1 MRKKIS
7 IAILLCLLMI
17 TATGCGT
24 EKDNVLSTS
33 EVKIET
39 LKKYENS
46 KLADNKAYDILKK
59 LPGELYI
66 DKVQRVRDSND
77 IEVEYAIRANDKD
90 GYASFWE
97 NPENVLQKNSA
108 ILFTLIDDVD
118 NISFKV
124 EDIDKKSYNYSR
136 SYIEAVLGQY
146 MDKMLEDEET
156 WNKFNELK
164 VMVAK

>member
-7 IAILLCLLMI
+7 IIILLCLLMI
-17 TATGCGT
+17 TVTGCST
-24 EKDNVLSTS
+24 KKDNVLSTA
-33 EVKIET
+33 EVKIES

-46 KLADNKAYDILKK
+46 KLEDNKAYDILKK
-59 LPGELYI
+59 LPGELYV
-66 DKVQRVRDSND
+66 DKVQRVKDSND
-77 IEVEYAIRANDKD
+77 KD
-90 GYASFWE
+90 EYASFWE
-97 NPENVLQKNSA
+97 NPQNVLQKNSA
-108 ILFTLIDDVD
+108 ILFTLIEDVD

-124 EDIDKKSYNYSR
+124 GDIEKKSYNYSR

-164 VMVAK
+164 VIVAK